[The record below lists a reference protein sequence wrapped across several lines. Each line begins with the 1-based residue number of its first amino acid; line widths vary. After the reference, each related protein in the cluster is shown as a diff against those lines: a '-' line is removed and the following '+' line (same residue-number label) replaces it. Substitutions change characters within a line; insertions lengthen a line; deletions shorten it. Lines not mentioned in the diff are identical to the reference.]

1 MAAQDQPHE
10 NFVFPEEVLPRG
22 NALNSSI
29 AGRDIESTGFAW
41 WSGNARLINVSG
53 KLLGAH
59 VAHAG
64 LNGILAGAMI
74 LFEVLILYQKSLYM
88 NKVLSVCNI

>member
-1 MAAQDQPHE
+1 
-10 NFVFPEEVLPRG
+10 LLG
-22 NALNSSI
+22 
-29 AGRDIESTGFAW
+29 
-41 WSGNARLINVSG
+41 GNARLINVSG

-74 LFEVLILYQKSLYM
+74 LFEVSHFVPEAYM